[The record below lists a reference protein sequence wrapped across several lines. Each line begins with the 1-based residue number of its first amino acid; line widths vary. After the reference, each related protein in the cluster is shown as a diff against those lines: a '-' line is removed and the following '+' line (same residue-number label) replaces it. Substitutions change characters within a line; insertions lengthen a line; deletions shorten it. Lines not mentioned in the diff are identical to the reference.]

1 MAAEAGGVEGVFR
14 AVSTGNEMM
23 LEGGGGGVVLGEE
36 LVGSGLG
43 SARNNSVAPVRLLPD
58 TSLI

>member
-23 LEGGGGGVVLGEE
+23 LEGGGGGLGEE